1 MVIYFKNF
9 FYEFMLFIYLSY
21 IYFMSKKKTGILL
34 INLGSPKDLTK
45 KSVREYL
52 KVFLS
57 DDYVLDLPKILQ
69 QIILRVF
76 ILPFRPKSTLEAY
89 EQIWTSEGSPLI
101 LSTESIAKK
110 LSSKTGWD
118 VDFAMRYEDPSIE
131 NALLNFKNKG
141 INKII
146 VISLYPHNAMATTIT
161 TEMETRIVAN
171 KVSEDFELTFTK
183 PFFDNEIYIN
193 AVSNSIKPFIEKASF
208 DKIIF
213 SYHGIPKRQAKKTD
227 ETGEHCFS
235 TGNCCE
241 VEGAGSKDCY
251 RSHTRIASDLTA
263 KKLGLNDD
271 QWEVAY
277 QSRLGPGWLTPFT
290 DRRLAE
296 LPEEG
301 KNNIAVLCPSF
312 ISDCLETLEEIDI
325 RGRKTFF
332 DAGGKNMTYIPCLN
346 DSEDTITLLENLV
359 KSS

>member
-1 MVIYFKNF
+1 
-9 FYEFMLFIYLSY
+9 
-21 IYFMSKKKTGILL
+21 MSENTTGILL
-34 INLGSPKDLTK
+34 INLGSPKKLTK

-76 ILPFRPKSTLEAY
+76 ILPFRPKKTLEAY
-89 EQIWTSEGSPLI
+89 ELIWTPEGSPLI
-101 LSTESIAKK
+101 ISTESIAKK
-110 LSSKTGWD
+110 LSLKTGWD
-118 VDFAMRYEDPSIE
+118 VDYAMRYEDPSIE

-141 INKII
+141 IYKII
-146 VISLYPHNAMATTIT
+146 VISLYPHNALATTIT

-171 KVSEDFELTFTK
+171 KLSEDFELVFTK

-193 AVSNSIKPFIEKASF
+193 AIANTIKPCLEKASF
-208 DKIIF
+208 DKIVF

-227 ETGEHCFS
+227 ETGVHCFS
-235 TGNCCE
+235 DSNCCE
-241 VEGAGSKDCY
+241 IAGDGSKDCY

-263 KKLGLNDD
+263 KKLGLSDD

-290 DRRLAE
+290 DKRLAE

-301 KNNIAVLCPSF
+301 KKNIAVLCPSF

-332 DAGGKNMTYIPCLN
+332 DAGGKIMTYIPCLN
-346 DSEDTITLLENLV
+346 DSEDTINLLENLV
-359 KSS
+359 KGA

>member
-1 MVIYFKNF
+1 
-9 FYEFMLFIYLSY
+9 
-21 IYFMSKKKTGILL
+21 MSENTTGILL
-34 INLGSPKDLTK
+34 INLGSPKKLTK

-76 ILPFRPKSTLEAY
+76 ILPFRPKKTLEAY
-89 EQIWTSEGSPLI
+89 ELIWTPEGSPLI
-101 LSTESIAKK
+101 ISTESIAKK
-110 LSSKTGWD
+110 LSLKTGWD
-118 VDFAMRYEDPSIE
+118 VDYAMRYEDPSIE

-141 INKII
+141 IYKII
-146 VISLYPHNAMATTIT
+146 VISLYPHNALATTIT

-171 KVSEDFELTFTK
+171 KLSEDFELVFTK

-193 AVSNSIKPFIEKASF
+193 AIANTIKPCIEKASF
-208 DKIIF
+208 DKIVF

-235 TGNCCE
+235 DSNCCE
-241 VEGAGSKDCY
+241 IAGDGSKDCY

-263 KKLGLNDD
+263 KKLGLSDD

-290 DRRLAE
+290 DKRLAE

-301 KNNIAVLCPSF
+301 KKNIAVLCPSF

-346 DSEDTITLLENLV
+346 DSEDTINLLENLV
-359 KSS
+359 KGA

>member
-1 MVIYFKNF
+1 MSY
-9 FYEFMLFIYLSY
+9 YL
-21 IYFMSKKKTGILL
+21 FMSENKTGVLL
-34 INLGSPKDLTK
+34 INLGSPKELTK
-45 KSVREYL
+45 KSVKEYL
-52 KVFLS
+52 RVFLS
-57 DDYVLDLPKILQ
+57 DDYVLDIPKILQ
-69 QIILRVF
+69 QLILRLF
-76 ILPFRPKSTLEAY
+76 ILPFRPKNTLEAY
-89 EQIWTSEGSPLI
+89 ELIWTPEGSPLI
-101 LSTESIAKK
+101 LSTKSIAKK
-110 LSSKTGWD
+110 LSKKTGWD
-118 VDFAMRYEDPSIE
+118 VDYAMRYEDPSIE
-131 NALLNFKNKG
+131 KALVNFNSKG

-171 KVSEDFELTFTK
+171 KISENFELIFTK

-193 AVSNSIKPFIEKASF
+193 TLSNSIKPYIEKSSF

-241 VEGAGSKDCY
+241 IESEGSKDCY

-263 KKLGLNDD
+263 KKLGLSED

-301 KNNIAVLCPSF
+301 KENIAILCPSF

-332 DAGGKNMTYIPCLN
+332 DAGGRNMTYIPCLN
-346 DSEDTITLLENLV
+346 DSEETVTLLENLV
-359 KSS
+359 KTA

>member
-1 MVIYFKNF
+1 
-9 FYEFMLFIYLSY
+9 
-21 IYFMSKKKTGILL
+21 MSENTTGILL
-34 INLGSPKDLTK
+34 INLGSPKKLTK

-76 ILPFRPKSTLEAY
+76 ILPFRPKKTLEAY
-89 EQIWTSEGSPLI
+89 ELIWTPEGSPLI
-101 LSTESIAKK
+101 ISTESIANK
-110 LSSKTGWD
+110 LSLKTGWD
-118 VDFAMRYEDPSIE
+118 VDYAMRYEDPSIE

-141 INKII
+141 IYKII
-146 VISLYPHNAMATTIT
+146 VISLYPHNALATTIT
-161 TEMETRIVAN
+161 TEIETRIVAN
-171 KVSEDFELTFTK
+171 KLSEDFELVFTK

-193 AVSNSIKPFIEKASF
+193 AIANTIKPCIEKASF
-208 DKIIF
+208 DKIVF

-235 TGNCCE
+235 DSNCCE
-241 VEGAGSKDCY
+241 IAGDGSKDCY

-263 KKLGLNDD
+263 KKLGLSDD

-290 DRRLAE
+290 DKRLAE

-301 KNNIAVLCPSF
+301 KKNIAVLCPSF

-332 DAGGKNMTYIPCLN
+332 DAGGEIMTYIPCLN
-346 DSEDTITLLENLV
+346 DSEDTINLLENLV
-359 KSS
+359 KSA

>member
-1 MVIYFKNF
+1 
-9 FYEFMLFIYLSY
+9 
-21 IYFMSKKKTGILL
+21 MSENTTGILL
-34 INLGSPKDLTK
+34 INLGSPKKLTK

-76 ILPFRPKSTLEAY
+76 ILPFRPKNTLEAY
-89 EQIWTSEGSPLI
+89 ELIWTPEGSPLI
-101 LSTESIAKK
+101 ISTESIAKK
-110 LSSKTGWD
+110 LSLKTGWD
-118 VDFAMRYEDPSIE
+118 VDYAMRYEDPSIE

-141 INKII
+141 IYKII
-146 VISLYPHNAMATTIT
+146 VISLYPHNALATTIT
-161 TEMETRIVAN
+161 TEMETRIVAY
-171 KVSEDFELTFTK
+171 KLSEDFELVFTK

-193 AVSNSIKPFIEKASF
+193 AIANTIKPCIEKASF
-208 DKIIF
+208 DKIVF

-227 ETGEHCFS
+227 ETGVHCFS
-235 TGNCCE
+235 DSNCCE
-241 VEGAGSKDCY
+241 IAGDGSKDCY

-263 KKLGLNDD
+263 KKLGLSDD

-290 DRRLAE
+290 DKRLAE

-301 KNNIAVLCPSF
+301 KKNIAVLCPSF

-332 DAGGKNMTYIPCLN
+332 DAGGEIMTYIPCLN
-346 DSEDTITLLENLV
+346 DSEDTINLLENLV
-359 KSS
+359 KSA

>member
-1 MVIYFKNF
+1 
-9 FYEFMLFIYLSY
+9 
-21 IYFMSKKKTGILL
+21 MSENTTGILL
-34 INLGSPKDLTK
+34 INLGSPKKLTK

-76 ILPFRPKSTLEAY
+76 ILPFRPKKTLEAY
-89 EQIWTSEGSPLI
+89 ELIWTPEGSPLI
-101 LSTESIAKK
+101 ISTESIAKK
-110 LSSKTGWD
+110 LSLKTGWD
-118 VDFAMRYEDPSIE
+118 VDYAMRYEDPSIE

-141 INKII
+141 IYKII
-146 VISLYPHNAMATTIT
+146 VISLYPHNALATTIT
-161 TEMETRIVAN
+161 TEMETRIVAY
-171 KVSEDFELTFTK
+171 KLSEDFELVFTK

-193 AVSNSIKPFIEKASF
+193 AIANTIKPCIEKASF
-208 DKIIF
+208 DKIVF

-235 TGNCCE
+235 DSNCCE
-241 VEGAGSKDCY
+241 IAGDGSKDCY

-263 KKLGLNDD
+263 KKLGLSDD

-290 DRRLAE
+290 DKRLAE

-301 KNNIAVLCPSF
+301 KKNIAVLCPSF

-332 DAGGKNMTYIPCLN
+332 DAGGKIMTYIPCLN
-346 DSEDTITLLENLV
+346 DSEDTINLLENLV
-359 KSS
+359 KSA